1 VSSREL
7 TAAARW
13 ILVADGD
20 EAAAKR
26 VAGALLQA
34 RFRAYPA
41 ARGLDALRLARRH
54 RIGLAVIDVDLIDM
68 QGCDLVR
75 RLRAIEPGLPV
86 VMTTGDYRPATE
98 VEARQLGI
106 VQYIH
111 KPVDLARLD
120 LVVARI
126 FAQESELAPPGVS
139 G

>member
-1 VSSREL
+1 VSSRESI
-7 TAAARW
+7 AARW

-20 EAAAKR
+20 EAAANR

-34 RFRAYPA
+34 RFKAYPA

-86 VMTTGDYRPATE
+86 VMTTGDFRPATE

-126 FAQESELAPPGVS
+126 FAQEAELAPPGV
-139 G
+139 GA

>member
-1 VSSREL
+1 VNSRES
-7 TAAARW
+7 TVARW

-20 EAAAKR
+20 EAAANR
-26 VAGALLQA
+26 VAASLFKA
-34 RFRAYPA
+34 RFRAYPV
-41 ARGLDALRLARRH
+41 ARGLDALRLARRY
-54 RIGLAVIDVDLIDM
+54 RIGLAVVDVDLIDM

-86 VMTTGDYRPATE
+86 VMTTADYRPATE

-106 VQYIH
+106 VQYSH

-126 FAQESELAPPGVS
+126 FAPEAELTPPGI
-139 G
+139 GR

>member
-1 VSSREL
+1 M
-7 TAAARW
+7 AAS
-13 ILVADGD
+13 
-20 EAAAKR
+20 
-26 VAGALLQA
+26 LLKA
-34 RFRAYPA
+34 RFRAYPV
-41 ARGLDALRLARRH
+41 ARGLDALRLARRY
-54 RIGLAVIDVDLIDM
+54 RIGLAVVDVDLIDM

-86 VMTTGDYRPATE
+86 VMTTADYRPATE

-126 FAQESELAPPGVS
+126 FAQEAELAPPGI
-139 G
+139 GR